1 MRRAL
6 VLLAG
11 LVLAFTTVACDKG
24 NVFQLKVG
32 DCFNGAGTSTV
43 SDVSVVDC
51 ATAHDA
57 EVYFIFDYP
66 SAPSSYP
73 GDDTVK
79 TAAETGCK
87 PPFTI
92 FVGVDFDNS
101 VYGLSYLRP
110 TPESWG
116 TGDRAIQCLI
126 TPESGQDKLTGS
138 VKGSKK

>member
-11 LVLAFTTVACDKG
+11 LALAFTTMACQG
-24 NVFQLKVG
+24 NVFKLKVG
-32 DCFNGAGTSTV
+32 DCFNGAATGTV

-66 SAPSSYP
+66 SAPSAYP
-73 GDDTVK
+73 GDDTVRT
-79 TAAETGCK
+79 TAESGCK
-87 PPFTI
+87 PPFAT
-92 FVGVDFDNS
+92 FVGVDFDTS

-110 TPESWG
+110 TSDSWG
-116 TGDRAIQCLI
+116 TGDRIIQCLV
-126 TPESGQDKLTGS
+126 TPETGATKLTGS
-138 VKGSKK
+138 VKGANK